1 MTFSPL
7 LSAPIAVQL
16 HAFAALALIPLT
28 IAIFSLKRGNRL
40 HRMLGWTWISLMGCV
55 ALSSFWIQE
64 IRLLGGFSPIHLLSL
79 ITLFS
84 IAIALRAARSKQISR
99 HRRVMTWLTYGSF
112 MTAGLFTL
120 LPGRLMN
127 AVLLGF

>member
-40 HRMLGWTWISLMGCV
+40 HRMLGWTWICLMGCV

-84 IAIALRAARSKQISR
+84 VAIALRAARSKQISR
-99 HRRVMTWLTYGSF
+99 HRRVMTWLTYGSL

>member
-40 HRMLGWTWISLMGCV
+40 HRMLGWTWICLMGCV

-99 HRRVMTWLTYGSF
+99 HRRVMTWLTYGSL
-112 MTAGLFTL
+112 MAAGLFTL